1 MVTAEFSVVGESRR
15 GKSQEELVKLAL
27 QPVERRGLRYEVE
40 PLGTTVSGEIGDVFA
55 AVQEAHELLVAEG
68 VDRIVTT
75 LRVEDKRGGT
85 SIADKLEDFRKP
97 NLATHDALEMG
108 T

>member
-15 GKSQEELVKLAL
+15 GKRQRDLVDLPL
-27 QPVERRGLRYEVE
+27 LPVRRRGLRYEIE
-40 PLGTTVSGEIGDVFA
+40 PLGTTISGEIEDVFA

-68 VDRIVTT
+68 VDRLVTT

-85 SIADKLEDFRKP
+85 SIPDKLEGFRAP
-97 NLATHDALEMG
+97 NLESHEALEMG
-108 T
+108 S